1 MKILKEKT
9 FHAKAVLGLQKGYSN
24 ELISIEN
31 FKTNLLK
38 AQKKIVDKFGVGL
51 SIQLTPC
58 TIFFLGQDEPSISL
72 EIIQYPKFPQP
83 EPILK
88 ETFIQLIADMMIEL
102 EQNRTVIQFLDETIM
117 LEQTDTINHK
127 INYN

>member
-24 ELISIEN
+24 ELISIED

-38 AQKKIVDKFGVGL
+38 AQKKIVNKFGVGL

>member
-24 ELISIEN
+24 ELISIED

>member
-1 MKILKEKT
+1 MKNLKEKT

-24 ELISIEN
+24 KIISIED

>member
-24 ELISIEN
+24 ELISIED

-88 ETFIQLIADMMIEL
+88 ETFIQLIAYMMIEL

>member
-58 TIFFLGQDEPSISL
+58 TIFF
-72 EIIQYPKFPQP
+72 
-83 EPILK
+83 
-88 ETFIQLIADMMIEL
+88 
-102 EQNRTVIQFLDETIM
+102 
-117 LEQTDTINHK
+117 
-127 INYN
+127 

>member
-9 FHAKAVLGLQKGYSN
+9 FHAKTVLGLQKGYSN

>member
-9 FHAKAVLGLQKGYSN
+9 FSAKAVLGLQKGYSS
-24 ELISIEN
+24 EIISIED
-31 FKTNLLK
+31 FKSSLLK
-38 AQKKIVDKFGVGL
+38 AQKKIVKKFGVGL

-58 TIFFLGQDEPSISL
+58 CIFFIGQDEPSITL

-83 EPILK
+83 ATVLK
-88 ETFIQLIADMMIEL
+88 DSFIQLVVDMMIEL

-127 INYN
+127 INFN

>member
-24 ELISIEN
+24 ELISIED

-88 ETFIQLIADMMIEL
+88 ETFIQLLADMMIEL

>member
-24 ELISIEN
+24 ELISIED

-38 AQKKIVDKFGVGL
+38 AQKKIVDKIGVGL